1 MRHSTKFYY
10 VSYLLIC
17 FLFIAQFSYAD
28 GSKDLYPSGK
38 TGRRAYLR
46 AYTTPTPNWPFANDG
61 THFVYAK
68 VGEVITLASSA
79 QSTGGNSRIRLF
91 APSGTQVIDN
101 TTDGQIANR
110 TAELAG
116 PRFFGQAA
124 GGNRYLPIYH
134 TVTTEG
140 IYRVEFVARGTGD
153 PGTSYNA
160 DANWTEAND
169 AGIRAWDVSVINT
182 TNDGFISGRTYVNVL
197 NLTNGLTSPNT
208 TGFEGILHI
217 LTKDGYT
224 YRVNN
229 NGNNGLYFTFLVNNN
244 GFLNQSTQEPIYK
257 SLNTTTGLSG
267 QIHDPNTADNS
278 KQITQK
284 LFYALPAND
293 LPTTGSGAVPGG
305 NTWLKNAIV
314 LPEVTDVKLVGVDGT
329 VGQVSNRGGYIRFT
343 AGTQGN
349 VAILIE
355 STESPV
361 AFAPR
366 TITGFATSGV
376 NNVLWDGKDGTG
388 TPMPAGNVPAK
399 VTISLQGAEVHFPFF
414 DMEYNSLGT
423 IIELLDHNNLNNVV
437 SDLVYWNDTGISPP
451 TSGSSPS
458 PINNSQ
464 LAPSNSTGISSN
476 SNGHKWGVGG
486 SGTGGLFGDNRS
498 IDTWTFIKGANAEIV
513 STLVVKIADLKIS
526 EITPNKTAI
535 VPGDNVTYTV
545 KVKNDGPSNVEG
557 APFTFVIPT
566 GFNPQSF
573 TFSGNGCGTE
583 ALALSYDAATRTY
596 SSRLDLP
603 NGCEITYNVT
613 VSVTNTTVAG
623 NQQVTA
629 TILRPNDVTDP
640 DATSNITPIVPPTDP
655 YVECANNGLGVA
667 CNNILNNTDVVFTNI
682 PSSPGMRLTKTGTYA
697 DSNGD
702 GKVNVGDKINYT
714 FKVENTGN
722 VSLTD
727 ISISDPKV
735 TVSGGPVNLAPNA
748 VDNTS
753 FTAVYT
759 LTQADVDKGGVYNL
773 ATATGKDPS
782 NNPVTDESESGNA
795 AGGTPGVPPI
805 DPACP
810 SCTITPLPSS
820 PGMRLTKNTTAGTY
834 NNIGDVITYTLKVKN
849 TGNVTLKS
857 VIITDTNADVGS
869 ISPNTIANLNVGA
882 EITITAKH
890 TLVQADLD
898 KGFVYN
904 IANAAAK
911 DPKDGNVT
919 ATSVDNNPA
928 YPGAPV
934 DPACPTC
941 TITEIK
947 QNPAIALIK
956 KVTNAG
962 TGENGAFVLGNQ
974 IEYTF
979 TVTNTGNVS
988 LKDLVLSDPLVSA
1001 SSIGIPGVLLPGTS
1015 VTRVERYTITAGDIA
1030 RGSVTNQATVSG
1042 TDPKNEIITDKSGT
1056 SNADDIATVTAVA
1069 KPPVANDNAA
1079 ETKQN
1084 FEVKILVLDN
1094 DVPGSSPVVP
1104 GSIVITT
1111 PPKNGTVTVNTDGTV
1126 SYKPNAGYAGV
1137 DDFSYTVKDKN
1148 GQVSTPA
1155 KVTVTIVPTKPV
1167 ATDDSA
1173 ETQWNTEVNIPVS
1186 GNDKPDGSPFDKS
1199 GLEIAEQPKHGTL
1212 RINADGTVTYLPNS
1226 GYTGKD
1232 TFSYRIK
1239 DENGNWSNVAIVN
1252 LNVKGFFIPNVITP
1266 NGDGKNDNFVIVGL
1280 ENFSNVE
1287 LTIFNRWGN
1296 EVYRNKNY
1304 QNTWT
1309 GDGLNEGTYYY
1320 LLRMSNNGKQEVYKG
1335 WVLIKR

>member
-17 FLFIAQFSYAD
+17 LLFAAQFSYAD
-28 GSKDLYPSGK
+28 GSKDLYPGGK

-46 AYTTPTPNWPFANDG
+46 AYTSLSGNWPFANDG
-61 THFVYAK
+61 IHYVYAK

-79 QSTGGNSRIRLF
+79 QNTGGNSRIRLF
-91 APSGTQVIDN
+91 APSGIQVINN

-110 TAELAG
+110 AAELAG
-116 PRFFGQAA
+116 PRFVGQGA

-140 IYRVEFVARGTGD
+140 IYRVEFVARGTTD

-182 TNDGFISGRTYVNVL
+182 TNDDFISGRTYVNVL
-197 NLTNGLTSPNT
+197 NLTNGLTSPNS

-244 GFLNQSTQEPIYK
+244 GFLNPSTQEPIYK

-293 LPTTGSGAVPGG
+293 LPTTASGAVPGN
-305 NTWLKNAIV
+305 NTWLKNTIV

-329 VGQVSNRGGYIRFT
+329 VGQVSNRGGYIRFS

-355 STESPV
+355 STDNPV

-366 TITGFATSGV
+366 TITGFAISGV
-376 NNVLWDGKDGTG
+376 NNVLWDGKDGLG
-388 TPMPAGNVPAK
+388 VSMPAGNVPAK

-414 DMEYNSLGT
+414 DMEYNRLGT

-437 SDLVYWNDTGISPP
+437 SDLVYWNDTGISAPS
-451 TSGSSPS
+451 SGSSPT

-464 LAPSNSTGISSN
+464 LAPGNSTGISSN
-476 SNGHKWGVGG
+476 SNGHIWGVGG

-535 VPGDNVTYTV
+535 VPGDNITYTV

-613 VSVTNTTVAG
+613 VSVTNTAVAG

-667 CNNILNNTDVVFTNI
+667 CNNILNNTNVVFTNI
-682 PSSPGMRLTKTGTYA
+682 PSSPSMRLTKTGTYA
-697 DSNGD
+697 DSNSD
-702 GKVNVGDKINYT
+702 GKVNVGDQINYT

-722 VSLTD
+722 VSLTG

-735 TVSGGPVNLAPNA
+735 TVIGGPISLAPNAVDNTSFTAVYTLTQADIDKGGVYNLATATGKDPLNNSVSDESESGNAAGGTPGVPPVDPACPACTITPLPSSPSMRLTKTGTYADSNSDGKVNVGDQINYTFKVENTGNVSLTGISISDPKVTVIGGPVNLAPNA

-759 LTQADVDKGGVYNL
+759 LTQADIDKGGVYNL
-773 ATATGKDPS
+773 ATATGKDPL
-782 NNPVTDESESGNA
+782 NNSVSDESESGNA
-795 AGGTPGVPPI
+795 AGGTPGVPPV

-810 SCTITPLPSS
+810 ACTITPLPSS
-820 PGMRLTKNTTAGTY
+820 PSMRLTKT
-834 NNIGDVITYTLKVKN
+834 
-849 TGNVTLKS
+849 
-857 VIITDTNADVGS
+857 
-869 ISPNTIANLNVGA
+869 
-882 EITITAKH
+882 
-890 TLVQADLD
+890 
-898 KGFVYN
+898 
-904 IANAAAK
+904 
-911 DPKDGNVT
+911 
-919 ATSVDNNPA
+919 
-928 YPGAPV
+928 
-934 DPACPTC
+934 
-941 TITEIK
+941 
-947 QNPAIALIK
+947 
-956 KVTNAG
+956 
-962 TGENGAFVLGNQ
+962 
-974 IEYTF
+974 
-979 TVTNTGNVS
+979 
-988 LKDLVLSDPLVSA
+988 
-1001 SSIGIPGVLLPGTS
+1001 
-1015 VTRVERYTITAGDIA
+1015 
-1030 RGSVTNQATVSG
+1030 
-1042 TDPKNEIITDKSGT
+1042 
-1056 SNADDIATVTAVA
+1056 
-1069 KPPVANDNAA
+1069 
-1079 ETKQN
+1079 
-1084 FEVKILVLDN
+1084 
-1094 DVPGSSPVVP
+1094 
-1104 GSIVITT
+1104 
-1111 PPKNGTVTVNTDGTV
+1111 
-1126 SYKPNAGYAGV
+1126 
-1137 DDFSYTVKDKN
+1137 
-1148 GQVSTPA
+1148 
-1155 KVTVTIVPTKPV
+1155 
-1167 ATDDSA
+1167 
-1173 ETQWNTEVNIPVS
+1173 
-1186 GNDKPDGSPFDKS
+1186 
-1199 GLEIAEQPKHGTL
+1199 
-1212 RINADGTVTYLPNS
+1212 
-1226 GYTGKD
+1226 
-1232 TFSYRIK
+1232 
-1239 DENGNWSNVAIVN
+1239 
-1252 LNVKGFFIPNVITP
+1252 
-1266 NGDGKNDNFVIVGL
+1266 
-1280 ENFSNVE
+1280 
-1287 LTIFNRWGN
+1287 
-1296 EVYRNKNY
+1296 
-1304 QNTWT
+1304 
-1309 GDGLNEGTYYY
+1309 
-1320 LLRMSNNGKQEVYKG
+1320 
-1335 WVLIKR
+1335 